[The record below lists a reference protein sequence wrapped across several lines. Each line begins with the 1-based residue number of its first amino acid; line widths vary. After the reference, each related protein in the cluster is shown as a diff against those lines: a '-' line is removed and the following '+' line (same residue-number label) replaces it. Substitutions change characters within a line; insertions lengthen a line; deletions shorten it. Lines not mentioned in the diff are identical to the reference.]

1 MADPVSSPA
10 GPRTIQRLSDAIYPA
25 MGMRAAMQLDL
36 FTPLAEGA
44 KSTEEI
50 AAAIGVKPAKLAPL
64 LYALVAADLLTH
76 TDGRFANSVE
86 AETYLIRGKTGYLG
100 GMHEFFT
107 DTWSAVFKTAETI
120 RAGVPQAKHDF
131 SAMSEDEFGGVLRGL
146 HPGAM
151 AAGRRLVTHH
161 GLANHRRVLDVGGGS
176 GGVAIGA
183 CSEAPD
189 LTAVVLDLPNVV
201 PFTDKFIVNAGLTGR
216 ISTQVGDIVTQIPA
230 GNFDAAVLR
239 SFIQILS
246 APDAAKAI
254 NHVGAALAPG
264 GAIYIVGRIL
274 ENSRLAPTDTVGINL
289 LFLNIYD
296 DGQAYTAGEYAA
308 WLTAAG
314 FVDAKFAF
322 DALPGACLV
331 TARKR

>member
-1 MADPVSSPA
+1 M
-10 GPRTIQRLSDAIYPA
+10 
-25 MGMRAAMQLDL
+25 
-36 FTPLAEGA
+36 
-44 KSTEEI
+44 
-50 AAAIGVKPAKLAPL
+50 
-64 LYALVAADLLTH
+64 
-76 TDGRFANSVE
+76 
-86 AETYLIRGKTGYLG
+86 
-100 GMHEFFT
+100 
-107 DTWSAVFKTAETI
+107 
-120 RAGVPQAKHDF
+120 
-131 SAMSEDEFGGVLRGL
+131 
-146 HPGAM
+146 
-151 AAGRRLVTHH
+151 
-161 GLANHRRVLDVGGGS
+161 
-176 GGVAIGA
+176 
-183 CSEAPD
+183 
-189 LTAVVLDLPNVV
+189 
-201 PFTDKFIVNAGLTGR
+201 
-216 ISTQVGDIVTQIPA
+216 
-230 GNFDAAVLR
+230 LR